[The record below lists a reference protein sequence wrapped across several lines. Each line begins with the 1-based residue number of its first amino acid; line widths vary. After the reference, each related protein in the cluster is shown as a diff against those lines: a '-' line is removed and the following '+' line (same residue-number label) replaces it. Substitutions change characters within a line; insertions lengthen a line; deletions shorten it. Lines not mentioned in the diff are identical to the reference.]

1 MTDEERAMLGWSVLV
16 DARTPEERDETD
28 DESSHLLAK
37 WEARVSG
44 LDFLDVLVRQG
55 KAKKL
60 LSGGYPERY
69 TVKASDFLPLIAK
82 RPPGTMGPHSDVN
95 LYPDRI
101 AACSPDQVLTI
112 DAWDLS

>member
-1 MTDEERAMLGWSVLV
+1 MLGWLVLV
-16 DARTPEERDETD
+16 DARTPEERDEAHD
-28 DESSHLLAK
+28 KSSHLLAK
-37 WEARVSG
+37 WEARLSG

-55 KAKKL
+55 KARKL

-69 TVKASDFLPLIAK
+69 TAKASDFLALLAE
-82 RPPGTMGPHSDVN
+82 RPPGTMGPHADVS